1 MALIKCPECGN
12 KVSDQAANCPKCGY
26 ELRED
31 TKEKKI
37 NIPKGSFDYKYLIVI
52 VVLVVGAFLI
62 FGNNNSSNNNNQNNN
77 QDNNQNNNQNQGGN
91 QTNSGT
97 LVYSNSKLGIY
108 FEYPSNYKT
117 YVGSDNAVYIGQSID
132 EQGALIP
139 YIVVER
145 YSNYNDCVS
154 FLSDFTTALKKE
166 YGNVAITIDLVA
178 NNIGS
183 NYFYGMQYMYNSNG
197 HVVVD
202 NRYATNIGGKV
213 FMVAS
218 REENTNTEEINNVVR
233 VIASTLKE
241 VR

>member
-1 MALIKCPECGN
+1 M
-12 KVSDQAANCPKCGY
+12 
-26 ELRED
+26 
-31 TKEKKI
+31 
-37 NIPKGSFDYKYLIVI
+37 
-52 VVLVVGAFLI
+52 
-62 FGNNNSSNNNNQNNN
+62 
-77 QDNNQNNNQNQGGN
+77 
-91 QTNSGT
+91 
-97 LVYSNSKLGIY
+97 
-108 FEYPSNYKT
+108 
-117 YVGSDNAVYIGQSID
+117 
-132 EQGALIP
+132 
-139 YIVVER
+139 
-145 YSNYNDCVS
+145 
-154 FLSDFTTALKKE
+154 KKE

-213 FMVAS
+213 FMVTS